1 MPLDTR
7 HARGPDGT
15 SLLRQIARVR
25 PLRAAPRSR
34 SRNPVMHPTA
44 LAALAWAFLPGPPT
58 VPGSATRLL
67 ARVRP
72 LSALDEVDPFELE
85 LERQSEVV
93 EVLRRVSDP
102 ALSDLESAK
111 KSDIVSLGLLRDL
124 QTGEGSV
131 RLEFVVPQDAAAS
144 GAVDR
149 LRVKCEA
156 LLQAELPWVRA
167 VQADARV
174 VSDSAPTQLS
184 PDGTLGAAGGGEEAP
199 GVAGVGT
206 ASALTLIRAL
216 TRTRTRTPT
225 RTPNPNPILTRTR
238 SRTRS
243 STSSPSPAAK
253 GEWASRR
260 RL

>member
-1 MPLDTR
+1 
-7 HARGPDGT
+7 
-15 SLLRQIARVR
+15 
-25 PLRAAPRSR
+25 
-34 SRNPVMHPTA
+34 MHPVA

-58 VPGSATRLL
+58 VPGSGSRLL

-72 LSALDEVDPFELE
+72 LSALDETDPFELE

-93 EVLRRVSDP
+93 EVLRRVSDV

-111 KSDIVSLGLLRDL
+111 KSDDIVSLGLLRDL

-144 GAVDR
+144 GAVER
-149 LRVKCEA
+149 LRGKCEA
-156 LLQAELPWVRA
+156 MLQAELPWVRA

-199 GVAGVGT
+199 GVAAVST
-206 ASALTLIRAL
+206 ASPLTLTRTL
-216 TRTRTRTPT
+216 TRTRTLPPK
-225 RTPNPNPILTRTR
+225 PNPNPNSNPNQVKHIIAVA
-238 SRTRS
+238 SCKGGVGK
-243 STSSPSPAAK
+243 STTAVNLAYALHARGAK
-253 GEWASRR
+253 VGFT
-260 RL
+260 

>member
-1 MPLDTR
+1 MLT
-7 HARGPDGT
+7 
-15 SLLRQIARVR
+15 QIGVR

-102 ALSDLESAK
+102 ALSDLENAK
-111 KSDIVSLGLLRDL
+111 KSDDIVSLGLLRDL

-238 SRTRS
+238 TRARS

>member
-1 MPLDTR
+1 
-7 HARGPDGT
+7 
-15 SLLRQIARVR
+15 
-25 PLRAAPRSR
+25 
-34 SRNPVMHPTA
+34 MHPTA

-102 ALSDLESAK
+102 ALSDLENAK
-111 KSDIVSLGLLRDL
+111 KSSDIVSLGLLRDL

-156 LLQAELPWVRA
+156 LLQAELPGLRYRQQTRECKCPQMRDDTSNPKASPRRA
-167 VQADARV
+167 ENI
-174 VSDSAPTQLS
+174 S
-184 PDGTLGAAGGGEEAP
+184 PRP
-199 GVAGVGT
+199 R
-206 ASALTLIRAL
+206 RAL
-216 TRTRTRTPT
+216 SW
-225 RTPNPNPILTRTR
+225 L
-238 SRTRS
+238 
-243 STSSPSPAAK
+243 
-253 GEWASRR
+253 RR
-260 RL
+260 WHRHSVPFTAQLLRQHH